1 MTATPY
7 TAQWTTQTYQPDTS
21 TKPSKE
27 SDAPAQNHPSDHT
40 AEANA
45 KTAKGT
51 TMASMY
57 EIEKQIEDIITRLDA
72 LAIFVGITPERQE
85 QSTIEE
91 LTDPDA

>member
-1 MTATPY
+1 
-7 TAQWTTQTYQPDTS
+7 
-21 TKPSKE
+21 
-27 SDAPAQNHPSDHT
+27 
-40 AEANA
+40 
-45 KTAKGT
+45 
-51 TMASMY
+51 MASMY

>member
-1 MTATPY
+1 L
-7 TAQWTTQTYQPDTS
+7 
-21 TKPSKE
+21 
-27 SDAPAQNHPSDHT
+27 DAPAQNHQSDHT

-57 EIEKQIEDIITRLDA
+57 EIEKQIEDILARLDA
-72 LAIFVGITPERQE
+72 LAVYVGITPEQQE